1 MILTNIVFDMR
12 EEENCDMNLLYIHAV
27 SQYQIKKVVMTNI
40 SIRFK
45 IINYITTS

>member
-27 SQYQIKKVVMTNI
+27 SQSSGSDQIKKVVMA
-40 SIRFK
+40 K
-45 IINYITTS
+45 YIN